1 MTVERTLAART
12 TRIVAVSDE
21 VRDDLVRLRIAPPSR
36 ISVVP
41 LGFDLSRFQ
50 ESPPLRRSIGN
61 AWRAAHGLEA
71 DVPLVLLVA
80 RFVPIK
86 RVDRFLRV
94 ANLIAKESAA
104 VFAILG
110 DGELRGEMLRCDQA
124 RALGRRLHWIGFEEN
139 VAPAMFASD
148 VVMLTSD
155 NEGTP
160 VSLIE
165 ADAAGVP
172 AVATDVGGVRAVVRD
187 GETGFVRRADD
198 EVGLSSAVVQLLR
211 EPEVADRFGKN
222 GSARCGSP
230 FLPRSASSRLG
241 RVRMATF

>member
-1 MTVERTLAART
+1 M
-12 TRIVAVSDE
+12 
-21 VRDDLVRLRIAPPSR
+21 
-36 ISVVP
+36 
-41 LGFDLSRFQ
+41 
-50 ESPPLRRSIGN
+50 
-61 AWRAAHGLEA
+61 
-71 DVPLVLLVA
+71 LLVA

-110 DGELRGEMLRCDQA
+110 DGELRGEMLRCDEA

-160 VSLIE
+160 VSLIQ
-165 ADAAGVP
+165 AHAARSCP
-172 AVATDVGGVRAVVRD
+172 RSPLMS
-187 GETGFVRRADD
+187 E
-198 EVGLSSAVVQLLR
+198 
-211 EPEVADRFGKN
+211 
-222 GSARCGSP
+222 GSARWCERER
-230 FLPRSASSRLG
+230 LASSAGPTMRWAC
-241 RVRMATF
+241 RAR